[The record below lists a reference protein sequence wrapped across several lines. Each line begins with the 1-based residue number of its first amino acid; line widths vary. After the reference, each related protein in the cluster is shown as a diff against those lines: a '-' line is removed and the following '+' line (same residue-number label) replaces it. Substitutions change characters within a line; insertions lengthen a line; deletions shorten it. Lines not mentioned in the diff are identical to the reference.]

1 MLDSKMNYS
10 AKYEK
15 ELWKCDSCLSTI
27 ESQSHLLFCP
37 AYASLRED
45 KSLNDDQDLI
55 KYIHKV
61 LQIRTKLKLR
71 K

>member
-1 MLDSKMNYS
+1 MLDTKMNFS

-15 ELWKCDSCLSTI
+15 ELWKCDSGISAI

-37 AYASLRED
+37 AYAHLREG
-45 KSLNDDQDLI
+45 KSLSDDQDLI
-55 KYIHKV
+55 EYIQNV
-61 LQIRTKLKLR
+61 LRIRTKLNLR